1 LKNHISFRDIL
12 LQDSKHT
19 SNYSQLKSDLTKA
32 IGMTREKYTKQKTD
46 FILNVLALNGFNK
59 NELNEIKEANI

>member
-1 LKNHISFRDIL
+1 
-12 LQDSKHT
+12 
-19 SNYSQLKSDLTKA
+19 
-32 IGMTREKYTKQKTD
+32 MTREKYTKQKTD